1 MVCSTY
7 IGVPCHRMACHL
19 VVRGC
24 HDTLLCRRGY
34 LEGMPPWGAHH
45 GGHALKGM
53 HDAPY
58 HMGWGSH
65 PVGYATLCSLLS
77 APGIGAWDADGMP

>member
-1 MVCSTY
+1 MIPCYAGGDTERVCHH
-7 IGVPCHRMACHL
+7 GVP
-19 VVRGC
+19 
-24 HDTLLCRRGY
+24 
-34 LEGMPPWGAHH
+34 HH

-58 HMGWGSH
+58 HMGWVSH